1 MSRVN
6 QMNNTMNSI
15 KYREEPKD
23 VFLTPP
29 GLAKEHIKMI
39 DFMEDDLWLDPCK
52 NSGNY
57 FNQFPTSKKDYCEI
71 LEGIDFLKYEGE
83 PQIICDNPPYSMLN
97 KWHDKVISLNPRV
110 YATLIS
116 FTALTGPRINKFQQA
131 GYGIKKLTYANVSG
145 YFGMTL
151 LVVFKKTTA
160 EPWITQGSCVGF
172 LTTKYYTKEKE
183 LGTQCEGIT
192 AKGTQCKSSV
202 RGDDKF
208 CRLHCEQCETPKE
221 IKPKQVC
228 EGFTKSK
235 KPCKNKANGKF
246 CFLHC

>member
-1 MSRVN
+1 VKQLRSRLKDLG
-6 QMNNTMNSI
+6 I
-15 KYREEPKD
+15 KGFSNKNKALLVERLQLYGD
-23 VFLTPP
+23 AWFLTHTH
-29 GLAKEHIKMI
+29 L
-39 DFMEDDLWLDPCK
+39 FYWLKK
-52 NSGNY
+52 N
-57 FNQFPTSKKDYCEI
+57 TKK
-71 LEGIDFLKYEGE
+71 
-83 PQIICDNPPYSMLN
+83 N
-97 KWHDKVISLNPRV
+97 H
-110 YATLIS
+110 ATLIS
-116 FTALTGPRINKFQQA
+116 ATALTGPRIKKFQQA
-131 GYGIKKLTYANVSG
+131 GYGIKKLTYANVNG

-151 LVVFKKTTA
+151 LVIFEKTTA

-192 AKGTQCKSSV
+192 AKGTQCRSSV

-235 KPCKNKANGKF
+235 QPCKNKANGKF